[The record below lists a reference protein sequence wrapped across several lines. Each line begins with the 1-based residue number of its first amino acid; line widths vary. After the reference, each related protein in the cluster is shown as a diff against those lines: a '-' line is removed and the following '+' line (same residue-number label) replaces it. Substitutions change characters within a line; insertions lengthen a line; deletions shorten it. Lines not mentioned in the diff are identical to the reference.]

1 MFEIED
7 QVYTII
13 FPNELAQHLKIN
25 KKKKVSF
32 KRFICVCVC
41 VCVKIM
47 FCILW
52 ALWPFI
58 DSKGP
63 YTIKIQKR
71 SK

>member
-25 KKKKVSF
+25 KKKMVSF
-32 KRFICVCVC
+32 KRFICVRVCVCVC

-47 FCILW
+47 FYASCELSD
-52 ALWPFI
+52 P
-58 DSKGP
+58 S
-63 YTIKIQKR
+63 
-71 SK
+71 